1 MSLGWD
7 TAETSTESIHQYALF
22 IAKGKLSIPFMP
34 YFYCF
39 PLVNAAHARINHSI
53 PRGFAASLL
62 HLTLCVLSPVCIS
75 YTWSVLL
82 PDSTPTPVGSMRHTV
97 RADPEHCTVLTSK
110 AHCYWDNLETTFF
123 FLFHLKKYSKKISKD
138 LEELNTIISQ
148 LDQIYIFRTPIIT
161 AEEAF
166 FSSIHRT
173 FTKTEHIL
181 GHKVH
186 HDKHKG
192 NEIIKRMCS
201 DHKVINLR
209 INRNI

>member
-1 MSLGWD
+1 MHYLLPKVSCRFHLCLISVAFPWWMQLMPELITPFPVVSRRVFCTSLCVCCHQCASATRDLFSSLTAPPHQWAAWD
-7 TAETSTESIHQYALF
+7 TPCGQTQSTAL
-22 IAKGKLSIPFMP
+22 
-34 YFYCF
+34 C
-39 PLVNAAHARINHSI
+39 
-53 PRGFAASLL
+53 SLQK
-62 HLTLCVLSPVCIS
+62 
-75 YTWSVLL
+75 
-82 PDSTPTPVGSMRHTV
+82 HTV
-97 RADPEHCTVLTSK
+97 IGITLKPL
-110 AHCYWDNLETTFF
+110 FF